1 MKQFFMANWGH
12 ALTGLASVLLTL
24 TKLSQGK
31 KLLALAWAFLALTRF
46 VTLHQRYQIYKTI

>member
-1 MKQFFMANWGH
+1 MANWSL
-12 ALTGLASVLLTL
+12 ALTGLASVLLSL

-46 VTLHQRYQIYKTI
+46 VTRHQR

>member
-1 MKQFFMANWGH
+1 MANWGH
-12 ALTGLASVLLTL
+12 ALTASFSLLTL

-46 VTLHQRYQIYKTI
+46 VTCHQRYQIYKDYLNQ